1 MDYKLNHFERI
12 LKPNWWKV
20 ILIITLL
27 SVPFW
32 AYPQVGINTD
42 NSNPDNSAMLDIKS
56 TDKGM
61 LIPRMSAIE
70 RDQIP
75 VPATG
80 LLVYVLEEQQFY
92 QFDGSEWRAFGGKQ
106 IGALQLVDE
115 LPAVDFG
122 CLQLL
127 GNAPTPGLDP
137 KYLAVQGNYAYLL
150 ANGVLNI
157 VDISDPNNPAAP
169 VTLAISGGM
178 FLLEVLGDYAFTI
191 SSGELKV
198 IDISDPTNPSEATS
212 LAGINQV
219 TDMTLSGTQLF
230 LVSQSTDDLRII
242 DVSDPL
248 NPALVGTLPGLGT
261 LPIGV
266 AAAGNY
272 AYVAEAGADEL
283 LVIDVSTPASPT
295 LVSNSLNLGS
305 TPQPIQAV
313 GNYVYVLDVGSSR
326 DLFIIDVSNPLSPV
340 LVNTLDLGFITEF
353 TVVGSYAYISVAG
366 GSPTFLKVLDIS
378 DPANVQQV
386 GEIDGFGGV
395 PEEVVLSGNY
405 AYVIE
410 DGSNMNQFLQ
420 VVQLGCQEVLTV
432 APQTGEILR
441 QKPNWDATGSTLY
454 NLNDGNVGIG
464 TKNPD
469 ASALMEIQ
477 SSGKGVL
484 IPRLTAAER
493 DGIASPAT
501 GLLAYILDDLQFYQY
516 NGSTW
521 LPVGN
526 DDLGNHTATQSL
538 DLDGN
543 DIVNAGAVS
552 GASFTGDGS
561 ALTGIDINDADA
573 DPNNEIQDLS
583 LVGSDLSI
591 SSGSTIDLSV
601 LEDAD
606 GDPNNEI
613 QDLSLNGTDL
623 RPH

>member
-1 MDYKLNHFERI
+1 MNNSLRLVPVRYQI
-12 LKPNWWKV
+12 L
-20 ILIITLL
+20 LL
-27 SVPFW
+27 LLLFLTPW
-32 AYPQVGINTD
+32 THAQVGINAD
-42 NSNPDNSAMLDIKS
+42 NSNPDNSAMLHVKS
-56 TDKGM
+56 TDKG
-61 LIPRMSAIE
+61 LLVPRMSAAE

-75 VPATG
+75 TPATG
-80 LLVYVLEEQQFY
+80 LLVYVLEKQQFY
-92 QFDGSEWRAFGGKQ
+92 QYDGNNWQAFGGKQ
-106 IGALQLVDE
+106 VEALQLIDE
-115 LPAVDFG
+115 LPPYDFD
-122 CLQLL
+122 CIQFAS
-127 GNAPTPGLDP
+127 NVPTPGLDP
-137 KYLAVQGNYAYLL
+137 KFLAVQGNYAYLI

-169 VTLAISGGM
+169 VTFTISGGF
-178 FLLEVLGDYAFTI
+178 FLWEVLGDYAFTI

-212 LAGINQV
+212 LAGINSV
-219 TDMTLSGTQLF
+219 TDMALSGTQLF

-266 AAAGNY
+266 AAAGDY

-305 TPQPIQAV
+305 TPQPIQVV
-313 GNYVYVLDVGSSR
+313 GNYVYVLDLASR

-340 LVNTLDLGFITEF
+340 LVNTLDLGVITEF
-353 TVVGSYAYISVAG
+353 TVAGSYAYISVAG
-366 GSPTFLKVLDIS
+366 GSKTLKVLDLS

-386 GEIDGFGGV
+386 GEIDGFGEV
-395 PEEVVLSGNY
+395 PEEVVVSGNY

-410 DGSNMNQFLQ
+410 DGINMNQFLQ

-469 ASALMEIQ
+469 ASALLEIQ

-552 GASFTGDGS
+552 GASFMGDGS

-606 GDPNNEI
+606 G
-613 QDLSLNGTDL
+613 T
-623 RPH
+623 